1 MNATSHYLATASKVP
16 PTSEWTNMVG
26 GVGFPDVATVGT
38 QVRKKKTKNKTFI
51 FIIHPFSPST

>member
-38 QVRKKKTKNKTFI
+38 QVRKKKVSLVYYF
-51 FIIHPFSPST
+51 FDPFSPST